1 MVDDTG
7 LWGKPKEGTP
17 IITTP
22 SPNPVRQ
29 NIPPEDTEDTED
41 EEDIIDESEEADMND
56 PRVKFMMDFQNE
68 QLPELEDDDLSVL
81 MGFIIR
87 EMAIRMGEDSDTTGA
102 IVRRLRR
109 VEAAIQH
116 VAAGQEHGL
125 LLKDGYVL
133 CRCGRHKA
141 LASPPDDDK
150 FSFDEPRKA

>member
-1 MVDDTG
+1 MAEE

-22 SPNPVRQ
+22 SPNPIQ
-29 NIPPEDTEDTED
+29 PPQREVD
-41 EEDIIDESEEADMND
+41 EEDEDIVDESEEADMND
-56 PRVKFMMDFQNE
+56 PRVKFMIDFRDE

-87 EMAIRMGEDSDTTGA
+87 EMVLRESETNDTTGA

-116 VAAGQEHGL
+116 VSAGSEHGL

-150 FSFDEPRKA
+150 FSFDQPRQ